1 MAIIKWNPWSPM
13 YEDMEKF
20 FSDFPAAY
28 QGQASHAIIPA
39 VDVYE
44 TKEAVIAEL
53 PLAGIDPNKVNVTI
67 ENDMLNVSGE
77 MERKSEV
84 EEKDFYRKEVRYG
97 SFARAIALPAHVLGE
112 KALASYKD
120 GMLKITVPKAEPKK
134 AKTVKIEIKK

>member
-20 FSDFPAAY
+20 FSDFPSNVPDRMA
-28 QGQASHAIIPA
+28 HTIMPA
-39 VDVYE
+39 LDIYE

-53 PLAGIDPNKVNVTI
+53 PLAGMDPNKVNVTI
-67 ENDMLNVSGE
+67 ENDVLNVSGE

-84 EEKDFYRKEVRYG
+84 DEKDFYRKEVRYG
-97 SFARAIALPAHVLGE
+97 SFARTIQLPTHVIGE

-134 AKTVKIEIKK
+134 ATAVRIEVKK